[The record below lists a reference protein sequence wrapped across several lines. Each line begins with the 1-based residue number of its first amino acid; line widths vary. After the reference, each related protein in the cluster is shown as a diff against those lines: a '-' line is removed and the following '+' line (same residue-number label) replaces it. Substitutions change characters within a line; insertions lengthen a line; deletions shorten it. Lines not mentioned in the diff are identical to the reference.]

1 MKNITHVLTNPQD
14 LSEERQEQARK
25 NIGIGDYVEGAEVD
39 GRSLVLTTKDGETV
53 TFTDTGEPN
62 VIEGVSV
69 DGAPIAPVDKVVD
82 IRLADRFAAKQDK
95 LVAGE
100 NITIDPATNKISAA
114 GSIETISVNGGTPVG
129 PTNRNVNLEIA
140 DVPTPA
146 AADEGKVL
154 MAGDNGSYSWESTG
168 SVLPTSDEDNSML
181 FCDRAGDES
190 SMRWVRWNT
199 VTIEE

>member
-69 DGAPIAPVDKVVD
+69 DGAQIAPVDKVVD
-82 IRLADRFAAKQDK
+82 IRLADRFAAK
-95 LVAGE
+95 
-100 NITIDPATNKISAA
+100 
-114 GSIETISVNGGTPVG
+114 
-129 PTNRNVNLEIA
+129 
-140 DVPTPA
+140 
-146 AADEGKVL
+146 
-154 MAGDNGSYSWESTG
+154 
-168 SVLPTSDEDNSML
+168 
-181 FCDRAGDES
+181 
-190 SMRWVRWNT
+190 
-199 VTIEE
+199 